1 MRKILLM
8 WLPSAGKTRLVV
20 SQLEYLPKPI
30 IFYSELAKDVL
41 ETMDGSLDETDVILR
56 TPNIDELESLDDIEY
71 NTIII
76 EHLLRVKNIQNVRI
90 RSKMMDLLE
99 RSKKQLIIIVL
110 LNLMTLKIL
119 SPLFLWLSSFIFKTY
134 FSGKLP
140 SVTLRFLGTTSWIE
154 PHHIRFYSSQYCVP
168 FLSM

>member
-1 MRKILLM
+1 MFFWVINLLPTVWIYLGFRSEALKRKAYKFKLTALIGKFVTVLRSHSQPFIRQSLLKFSINAEC
-8 WLPSAGKTRLVV
+8 LLSIHFYLKVNPPFLFINAYSNLAYLNIGKLF
-20 SQLEYLPKPI
+20 SCFCSI
-30 IFYSELAKDVL
+30 
-41 ETMDGSLDETDVILR
+41 
-56 TPNIDELESLDDIEY
+56 
-71 NTIII
+71 
-76 EHLLRVKNIQNVRI
+76 
-90 RSKMMDLLE
+90 
-99 RSKKQLIIIVL
+99 
-110 LNLMTLKIL
+110 MTLKIL